1 MNKFL
6 GIALHT
12 IAPYLI
18 LILGFFTYFINYE
31 KPPNLYWDE
40 NYYVTAVEKYKKNIF
55 FQESHPPLGKLI
67 MYAGETLWNP
77 NEDLALDFE
86 KTDFARNI
94 PDGYSFKGVR
104 FFPVF
109 FAWVNCA
116 LFFALLLIVTKSSSW
131 ALCLSLLYAMDNALI
146 VHNRGA
152 MLDSTQLFG
161 ILLALIAYFKI
172 FRQDR
177 FSKRWAALLGIGIA
191 WATWTKLNGLII
203 ILLLPLLILYAKQS
217 RIKDKFKVLL
227 PSWGIASG
235 AMLVFSVLV
244 WGLHFSKTQN
254 IEPALNNAGWYRAST
269 ELKLIKE
276 NPSEHRNPV
285 KNFYIELR
293 DYLGYIGNYSKGVP
307 RLNLCKIGENGS
319 PFYWWPLGGRTIN
332 YRWETK
338 NSGKEV
344 SYLYLVPNPVAWGLA
359 FIAVILSLAYF
370 LMKFLVGGIKME
382 KEDEH
387 QLLVMSILY
396 GAYMLSIARIDRVMY
411 TYHYFIPLIFSF
423 VLAAKWVPLIV
434 SRIKLDQVK
443 HKEAIAQFIVMVA
456 IAAAWNFYSPF
467 TYYRPI
473 SCENFLKRSLPGWQ
487 MKPVQCKDFNN
498 TSIFQPAPVP
508 APSKNNPAAAL
519 RPGNSL
525 QPSRPAA
532 KAKDPLSGLKIP
544 GLKFPTNQRNTSSLP
559 SKPQR

>member
-1 MNKFL
+1 MKKFL
-6 GIALHT
+6 GLTLHKV
-12 IAPYLI
+12 APYLV

-67 MYAGETLWNP
+67 MYAGEKFWDP
-77 NEDLALDFE
+77 NKDLYLDFE

-94 PDGYSFKGVR
+94 PEGYSFKGVR

-109 FAWVNCA
+109 FAWINCL
-116 LFFALLLIVTKSSSW
+116 LFFVLLLTVTKSSAW
-131 ALCLSLLYAMDNALI
+131 ALSLSLLYAMDNALI

-161 ILLALIAYFKI
+161 VLLALIAYFKI
-172 FRQDR
+172 FTLGR
-177 FSKRWAALLGIGIA
+177 FSKRWASLLGLGIA

-203 ILLLPLLILYAKQS
+203 ILLLPLLIFYPKQNKLS
-217 RIKDKFKVLL
+217 EKIKAIL
-227 PSWGIASG
+227 PSWGIAS
-235 AMLVFSVLV
+235 ATILLFSILV
-244 WGLHFSKTQN
+244 WGLHFSNGKR

-276 NPSEHRNPV
+276 NPTEHNNPV

-293 DYLGYIGNYSKGVP
+293 DYLGYIGNYSTGVP

-319 PFYWWPLGGRTIN
+319 PFFWWPLGARTIN

-344 SYLYLVPNPVAWGLA
+344 SYLYLVPNPVNWGLA
-359 FIAVILSLAYF
+359 FIAVILSFAFF
-370 LMKFLVGGIKME
+370 LMKYLLGGLKME
-382 KEDEH
+382 KDDEH
-387 QLLVMSILY
+387 HLTVMFILY
-396 GAYMLSIARIDRVMY
+396 VAYMLSIARIDRVMY

-423 VLAAKWVPLIV
+423 VLVAKWLPFIV
-434 SRIKLDQVK
+434 TRIKLNK
-443 HKEAIAQFIVMVA
+443 IKNKEVIAQLLVMFS
-456 IAAAWNFYSPF
+456 ITAAWNFYGPF

-473 SCENFLKRSLPGWQ
+473 SCQDFQKRSLPGWQ
-487 MKPVQCKDFNN
+487 MKPVQCNDYKN
-498 TSIFQPAPVP
+498 TSIY
-508 APSKNNPAAAL
+508 
-519 RPGNSL
+519 
-525 QPSRPAA
+525 QPSSAAVESKEGRPAA
-532 KAKDPLSGLKIP
+532 NKAITGAITLPPTRPKDPLSGLKIP
-544 GLKFPTNQRNTSSLP
+544 GLNLRKNQRNTSSLP
-559 SKPQR
+559 SNPQR